1 MIKYLSHKEIN
12 KRKWD
17 ECVSSSV
24 NGRVYA
30 YSWYLDIVADHWDA
44 LVLDNYQAV
53 FPLPFRHKL
62 GVDYVYQPVFTQQLG
77 LFSKQPLSPRLLE
90 EFLAEIPSRF
100 QYANL
105 NLNQHNSLKSLR
117 IKAESRRNIEMDL
130 LDDFSLLRE
139 KYSSN
144 LKRNLKKAAKAKLTI
159 FENLK
164 PDAVIKLF
172 QANKGKELGVYRQE
186 DYSRLIRLVYK
197 ALQLG
202 HAEVWGAYS
211 EENNL
216 CAAAIFIRSHK
227 RVTFLFSGS
236 SVYARQNAALPYLL
250 DAYIEANSGTE
261 LVFDFEGSNDESLA
275 RFYLGFG
282 AQSIRYTQIH
292 WLRMPFYFRPFVN
305 AYLWFRQRS

>member
-1 MIKYLSHKEIN
+1 MIKYLSHKDIN

-30 YSWYLDIVADHWDA
+30 YSWYLDIVADKWDA
-44 LVLDNYQAV
+44 LILDNYQAI
-53 FPLPFRHKL
+53 FPLPFRRKF

-77 LFSKQPLSPRLLE
+77 LFSKVPLTPSLVE

-100 QYANL
+100 QYVNL
-105 NLNQHNSLKSLR
+105 NLNQHNYLKSLR
-117 IKAESRRNIEMDL
+117 IKAEPRRNIEMDL
-130 LDDFSLLRE
+130 LDEFSLIRK

-164 PDAVIKLF
+164 PDAVTKLF
-172 QANKGKELGVYRQE
+172 QANKGKQLGVYSQE

-236 SVYARQNAALPYLL
+236 SDYARQNAALPYLL
-250 DAYIEANSGTE
+250 DAYIEANSGKE

-282 AQSIRYTQIH
+282 SQPIAYTQIH
-292 WLRMPFYFRPFVN
+292 WVRTSFYFKPFFN
-305 AYLWFRQRS
+305 AYLRFR

>member
-1 MIKYLSHKEIN
+1 MIKYISHKDIN

-30 YSWYLDIVADHWDA
+30 YSWYLDIVADKWDA
-44 LVLDNYQAV
+44 LILDNYQAI
-53 FPLPFRHKL
+53 FPLPFRRKF
-62 GVDYVYQPVFTQQLG
+62 GIDYVYQPVFTQQLG
-77 LFSKQPLSPRLLE
+77 LFSKVPLTPSLLE

-100 QYANL
+100 QYVNL
-105 NLNQHNSLKSLR
+105 NLNQHNYLKSLR

-130 LDDFSLLRE
+130 LDEFSLIRE

-164 PDAVIKLF
+164 PDAVTKLF
-172 QANKGKELGVYRQE
+172 QANKGKQLGVYSQE

-211 EENNL
+211 EKNNL
-216 CAAAIFIRSHK
+216 CAATIFIRSHK

-236 SVYARQNAALPYLL
+236 SDYARQNAALPYLL
-250 DAYIEANSGTE
+250 DAYIEANSGKE

-282 AQSIRYTQIH
+282 SQPIAYTQIH
-292 WLRMPFYFRPFVN
+292 WVRTSFYFRPFFNV
-305 AYLWFRQRS
+305 YLRFR

>member
-1 MIKYLSHKEIN
+1 MIKYFSHKDIN

-17 ECVSSSV
+17 ECISSSV
-24 NGRVYA
+24 NGRVYG
-30 YSWYLDIVADHWDA
+30 YSWYLDIVSDNWDA
-44 LVLDNYQAV
+44 LILDNYQAV
-53 FPLPFRHKL
+53 FPLPFRRKF

-77 LFSKQPLSPRLLE
+77 LFSKVPLSPSFLE
-90 EFLAEIPSRF
+90 AFLAEIPSRF
-100 QYANL
+100 QYVNL
-105 NLNQHNSLKSLR
+105 NLNQHNYLKSLK

-130 LDDFSLLRE
+130 LDKYVLLRE

-172 QANKGKELGVYRQE
+172 KANKGKKLGVYSQE
-186 DYSRLIRLVYK
+186 DYSRLIRVVYK

-202 HAEVWGAYS
+202 HAEIWGAYS
-211 EENNL
+211 EDNNL

-236 SVYARQNAALPYLL
+236 SDYARQNAALPYLL

-282 AQSIRYTQIH
+282 SQPIVYTQIH
-292 WLRMPFYFRPFVN
+292 WVRTVFYFRPFFN
-305 AYLWFRQRS
+305 AYLRFR